1 MKQLLEG
8 LWNTARGMIGWLFE
22 CHHHNLSRV
31 FTINH
36 RSYQVCFE
44 CGQQVDYSLKLMRAL
59 PHGTA
64 PREDRATWAAKA
76 MPLQQGG
83 VR

>member
-1 MKQLLEG
+1 MKQLLQG
-8 LWNTARGMIGWLFE
+8 LWNTVRGMFERLFE
-22 CHHHNLSRV
+22 CHHHNVSRV

-44 CGQQVDYSLKLMRAL
+44 CGEQVDYSLKLMHAL

-64 PREDRATWAAKA
+64 SREDRATLVAQV
-76 MPLQQGG
+76 MPLRQGKAS
-83 VR
+83 